1 MLNLVGEFECN
12 LDSKGRFLF
21 PAGLIRQMPEDS
33 PLQFVVNRGFEP
45 CLVLYPS
52 AEWKKISDEINQLN
66 MYVKKNREFIRYFY
80 RGASE
85 LAADANKRLLLPK
98 PLLGY
103 ASISK
108 EIVLCAFS
116 RWIEIWDRKRYYGLL
131 NDEPEDFAV
140 RAEDVMSKKEAKGD
154 GLIS

>member
-21 PAGLIRQMPEDS
+21 PAGLIRQMPSGE
-33 PLQFVVNRGFEP
+33 PLQFVINRGFEP
-45 CLVLYPS
+45 CLVLYPAS
-52 AEWKKISDEINQLN
+52 EWKKISDEINQLN

-85 LAADANKRLLLPK
+85 VLSDANKRLLLPK
-98 PLLGY
+98 PLLEY

-108 EIVLCAFS
+108 EIVLCAYS
-116 RWIEIWDRKRYYGLL
+116 RWIEIWDKQKYYGLL
-131 NDEPEDFAV
+131 KDEPEDFAA
-140 RAEDVMSKKEAKGD
+140 RAEDVMSKKEARGD
-154 GLIS
+154 GLIP